1 MQKNS
6 QLLNTFKHD
15 QLYKYLERHKVSYE
29 IERQPDSQIARQP
42 DSWVDQETLDIK
54 INRYMDKSKD
64 GQIDRWMGI
73 FRYMLVIDINDC
85 SSWFHSKLS
94 LTNIHTPQL
103 DRRTHCDRHT
113 PQLDRHTHCDRQTV
127 LTRRLD

>member
-1 MQKNS
+1 
-6 QLLNTFKHD
+6 
-15 QLYKYLERHKVSYE
+15 
-29 IERQPDSQIARQP
+29 
-42 DSWVDQETLDIK
+42 
-54 INRYMDKSKD
+54 MDKSKD

-113 PQLDRHTHCDRQTV
+113 PQLDRHTHCDRHTPQLDRHTHCDRQTV